1 MPDDM
6 YLPFAENWDRLQPL
20 MAQIPATTLPHETR
34 KKIESWGNDLCRS
47 LRTLFANKQPLT
59 LREQEVLDLLC
70 SGMNDRQIA
79 KELDVTMPGIK
90 KIMTRLLEKT
100 GALSRAHLRQLYT
113 RKKA

>member
-20 MAQIPATTLPHETR
+20 MAQIPATTLPHEIR
-34 KKIESWGNDLCRS
+34 KKIESLGNDLYNS
-47 LRTLFANKQPLT
+47 LRTLFANKPPLT

-79 KELDVTMPGIK
+79 KELDLTTPGMK
-90 KIMTRLLEKT
+90 RIMTRLLEKT

-113 RKKA
+113 LKKA